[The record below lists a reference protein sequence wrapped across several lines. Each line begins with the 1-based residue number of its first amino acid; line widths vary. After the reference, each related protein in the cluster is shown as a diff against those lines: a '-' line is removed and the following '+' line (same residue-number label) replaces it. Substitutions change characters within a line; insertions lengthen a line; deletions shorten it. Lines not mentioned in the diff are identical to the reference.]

1 MLLSC
6 RNIKK
11 SFADKIVLNNVNLD
25 INPGEKIGLVGRN
38 GAGKSTLANILTGNL
53 DYDEGLIIT
62 TRKKLNI
69 GYLRQSESEPEIH
82 LNSLSNQDIN
92 GEFMRIASHLGI
104 RDILDGSH
112 ARIQNLSG
120 GEKTK
125 LALAKVWALQ
135 PDLIILD
142 EPTNHMDYEGIRYLI
157 GEINNYPGAVIII
170 SHDRYFLDQTVTKIA
185 ELEKGTVKIYPG
197 NYSFYRETKRIE
209 RESLQ
214 HIYESQQKE
223 QRKID
228 EAIKQLKTW
237 SEKAHRESRKKG
249 GRKIGG
255 KEYYRKKAKKKDQ
268 AVKSQIKRL
277 EKMRETGIERPEKEM
292 QVNFELK
299 TDGKR
304 GRRILTADSISKS
317 YDNLILF
324 KDSSFYINRGE
335 KVGIVGPN
343 GCGKTT
349 LIKIILGEERLDE
362 GEIFISP
369 SAKIAYISQELPIEE
384 EYSLKDLVKDWPV
397 EEQKYIFELL
407 VHQGVSFDRLSVSM
421 GELSRGE
428 RMKID
433 MGLAIVGEYDLL
445 IMDEP
450 TNHLDLPSREALEES
465 LEMFPGTVLIIS
477 HDRYLLNEVCGHF
490 LVFDNRKITRI
501 EGKVE
506 DYLARNNGSNKN
518 TEKEDIAEELLIL
531 ETQIS
536 RILGELS
543 ICNPEHDN
551 YSLLDQEY
559 RELIRRKNSLK
570 QKLKK

>member
-11 SFADKIVLNNVNLD
+11 SFADKIVLDKVNLD
-25 INPGEKIGLVGRN
+25 IDRGEKIGLVGRN
-38 GAGKSTLANILTGNL
+38 GTGKSTLANILTGNL
-53 DYDEGLIIT
+53 DYDEGTINT

-82 LNSLSNQDIN
+82 FNSLSNQEIN

-104 RDILDGSH
+104 REILDGSDE
-112 ARIQNLSG
+112 RIQNLSG

-135 PDLIILD
+135 PDLIVLD
-142 EPTNHMDYEGIRYLI
+142 EPTNHMDYEGIKYLI
-157 GEINNYPGAVIII
+157 TEIKNYPGAVLII

-185 ELEKGTVKIYPG
+185 ELEKGTINIYSG
-197 NYSFYRETKRIE
+197 NYSFYRETKRKE
-209 RESLQ
+209 RESKQ

-223 QRKID
+223 QRKIE
-228 EAIKQLKTW
+228 EAIKQFRTW
-237 SEKAHRESRKKG
+237 SEKAHRESREKG
-249 GRKIGG
+249 GGLVGG
-255 KEYYRKKAKKKDQ
+255 KEYYRKKAKKRDQ
-268 AVKSQIKRL
+268 AIKSQIKRL
-277 EKMRETGIERPEKEM
+277 QKMRETSVERPEKEM
-292 QVNFELK
+292 QVNFDLK
-299 TDGKR
+299 VDGKR

-317 YDNLILF
+317 YGNLSLF

-335 KVGIVGPN
+335 KIGILGPN

-349 LIKIILGEERLDE
+349 LVKIILGEENLDN
-362 GEIFISP
+362 GELFISP
-369 SAKIAYISQELPIEE
+369 SAKIAYISQELPTEE
-384 EYSLKDLVKDWPV
+384 MHSLKDLVKNWPI
-397 EEQKYIFELL
+397 EKQKYIFELL
-407 VHQGVSFDRLSVSM
+407 VHLGIYFDRLSVSM

-433 MGLAIVGEYDLL
+433 IGLAIAGEYDLL
-445 IMDEP
+445 ILDEP

-465 LEMFPGTVLIIS
+465 LKMFPGTIIIVS
-477 HDRYLLNEVCGHF
+477 HDRYLLNEVCEYF

-543 ICNPEHDN
+543 ICKPEDDN
-551 YSLLDQEY
+551 YALLDQEY
-559 RELIRRKNSLK
+559 RELIKRRNNLK
-570 QKLKK
+570 SKL